1 VSAGRHQLLLC
12 FGLLPI
18 FAFGQPQPAEPA
30 KTTVCEI
37 AAHPDRFDGKI
48 VQVRAVVD
56 SGVQDLP
63 SGVGDDSC
71 GAELTFFMPADPQ
84 FGKLVKSKGFQ
95 KLMKDVKRN
104 PVVQATVTG
113 LFKRFGTS
121 DKPDNRL
128 ALESV
133 ENVTVIPQPHVRD
146 QKR

>member
-1 VSAGRHQLLLC
+1 
-12 FGLLPI
+12 
-18 FAFGQPQPAEPA
+18 
-30 KTTVCEI
+30 
-37 AAHPDRFDGKI
+37 
-48 VQVRAVVD
+48 
-56 SGVQDLP
+56 
-63 SGVGDDSC
+63 
-71 GAELTFFMPADPQ
+71 MPADPQ